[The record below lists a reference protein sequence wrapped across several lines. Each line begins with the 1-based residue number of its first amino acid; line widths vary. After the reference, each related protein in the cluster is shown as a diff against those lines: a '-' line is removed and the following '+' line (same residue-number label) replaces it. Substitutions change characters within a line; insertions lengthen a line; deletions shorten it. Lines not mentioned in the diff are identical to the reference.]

1 MKPGKDGADL
11 ELTLLLHPTTD
22 SGPEENPLDF
32 QQPEVCYILPEEDLG
47 VTQPELL
54 LVQLDDVHHSSSG
67 SLVVLGLGHCSST
80 QDVVACF
87 KLRIVDLQNKKII
100 KKII

>member
-1 MKPGKDGADL
+1 M
-11 ELTLLLHPTTD
+11 
-22 SGPEENPLDF
+22 
-32 QQPEVCYILPEEDLG
+32 
-47 VTQPELL
+47 TQPELL

-67 SLVVLGLGHCSST
+67 SLVVLGLGHGSSA

>member
-1 MKPGKDGADL
+1 MN
-11 ELTLLLHPTTD
+11 
-22 SGPEENPLDF
+22 SRCSSI
-32 QQPEVCYILPEEDLG
+32 QPPIPALKKTHWIFNSLKFYILPEEDLG